1 MDSSWF
7 QEKIIFIIKLNCY
20 NSIILL
26 VLKILINKKLLFL
39 VSHLSFFISHR
50 MQIATSAK
58 KKGYDVIVAFGEL
71 DADTTSLRKNNIEL
85 CHIPIERGGKNFLKD
100 LKSCYLIWKLFKNT
114 NPNIVHLITIKPY
127 LYGGIIARLTNVK
140 CVVSA
145 VSGLGS
151 LFIQQNLINR
161 FIRLLLYPIYQM
173 AFNHPNQ
180 CIIFQNNDDA
190 KLFIKMGIINSNK
203 VKLLK
208 GSGVSLKKF
217 TQFKEL
223 KRTPTIC
230 FVGRILRDKGINE
243 FVSAANIIKK
253 RNIKAKF
260 LVVGELDKKNPTGLS
275 NEDLNDIKKN
285 SNIKILGFKKNI
297 AKIYAK
303 SHIVCLPSYREG
315 FPKTL
320 IEAAAA
326 SRAIITTNVPGCKD
340 AVIKNK
346 TGIVVP
352 VKNPIKLADAIEWLI
367 ENPDIRISMG
377 KRGRQLAQREFR
389 IEKIVKAHMNIYKK
403 LLKANK

>member
-1 MDSSWF
+1 M
-7 QEKIIFIIKLNCY
+7 
-20 NSIILL
+20 
-26 VLKILINKKLLFL
+26 NKKLLFL

-50 MQIATSAK
+50 LQIAITAK

-71 DADTTSLRKNNIEL
+71 DADTSSLRKDNIDF

-127 LYGGIIARLTNVK
+127 LYGGIIARLTKVK

-161 FIRLLLYPIYQM
+161 LLLLLLYPIYQM

-180 CIIFQNNDDA
+180 FIIFQNNDDA
-190 KLFIKMGIINSNK
+190 KLFINRGIINSNK
-203 VKLLK
+203 IKLLK
-208 GSGVSLKKF
+208 GSGVILKKF
-217 TQFKEL
+217 SLYKEL
-223 KRTPTIC
+223 KGIPVIC

-260 LVVGELDKKNPTGLS
+260 WVAGELDKKNPTGLS
-275 NEDLNDIKKN
+275 NKDLNEIKKN
-285 SNIKILGFKKNI
+285 KNIKILGFKKNI

-340 AVIKNK
+340 AIIKNK
-346 TGIVVP
+346 TGILVP
-352 VKNPIKLADAIEWLI
+352 PKDPIKLADAIELLI
-367 ENPDIRISMG
+367 KKPNIRIAMG
-377 KRGRQLAQREFR
+377 KRGRQLAEREFR
-389 IEKIVKAHMNIYKK
+389 IEKIVKAHMDIYRD
-403 LLKANK
+403 LLKALK